1 MKQDLKLISYNHLSH
16 FLKVAGTAV
25 GGGEVSGDVSY
36 KVFKSPYRLFHSIGF
51 SLKCC
56 TVRVKKFM
64 TVFPL
69 FTGKDASQYLIQ
81 WCS

>member
-1 MKQDLKLISYNHLSH
+1 MKISKSISYSLLSH
-16 FLKVAGTAV
+16 FVEIAGRAV
-25 GGGEVSGDVSY
+25 GKGEKRVGVELRGS
-36 KVFKSPYRLFHSIGF
+36 YRLFHSVGF
-51 SLKCC
+51 SLKGC